1 MQGDSM
7 ISKDQ
12 ISNVMGGELKSTGG
26 DTIGKIGQVFLDDQ
40 TGEPEWVT
48 VKTGLFGSSETF
60 VPIREASIEGN
71 SVLVSWDKAT
81 IKEAP
86 NVDPEGGH
94 LDQSEEARLYE
105 YYGMSYSESQSD
117 SGLPSG
123 DAGTTGGEFA
133 AAGGGNQGHDTSG
146 PTTDNAMTRSE
157 EQLRVGTEKQEVG
170 RARLRKYVETEHEQV
185 SVPVTKEKV
194 RLETEPITDANV
206 GNAMDGPAI
215 SEEEHEVTLMEE
227 RPVVQTEAVPV
238 ERVRLTKE
246 QQTEEQSVSA
256 DLRKERIDAD
266 VPGDGR

>member
-81 IKEAP
+81 IKDAP

-105 YYGMSYSESQSD
+105 YYGMNYSESQSD

-123 DAGTTGGEFA
+123 DAGMTSGTGTGDLS
-133 AAGGGNQGHDTSG
+133 NTGHDTSG

-157 EQLRVGTEKQEVG
+157 EQLRVGTQKQEVG

-185 SVPVTKEKV
+185 NVPVTKEKV

-206 GNAMDGPAI
+206 GNALDGPAI

-246 QQTEEQSVSA
+246 QETQQESVSA

>member
-1 MQGDSM
+1 M

-26 DTIGKIGQVFLDDQ
+26 ETIGKIGQVFLDDQ

-71 SVLVSWDKAT
+71 SVLVSWDKAK
-81 IKEAP
+81 IKDAP

-105 YYGMSYSESQSD
+105 YYGMSYSESESD

-123 DAGTTGGEFA
+123 NAGTTGGEFA
-133 AAGGGNQGHDTSG
+133 AGTGTTGEYSNAGHDTSG

-157 EQLRVGTEKQEVG
+157 EQLRVGTQKQEVG
-170 RARLRKYVETEHEQV
+170 RARLRKYVETEQEQV

-194 RLETEPITDANV
+194 RLETEPITDANR
-206 GNAMDGPAI
+206 GDALDGPAI
-215 SEEEHEVTLMEE
+215 SEEEHEVTLTEE

-246 QQTEEQSVSA
+246 QETQQETVSA